1 MINFYIIKKKSYI
14 SRAVILLAFFVVSAQ
29 NVFSQNDNKIQ
40 YKHPEW
46 SYDKT
51 IYEVNIRQYTPE
63 GTFKAFANHL
73 PRLKKMGVGILWFM
87 PVHPIGIKNRK
98 GSLGSYYS
106 IRDYTSINSE
116 FGTLQDFKDVVNQ
129 AHDLGMYVIIDW
141 VANHTAWDH
150 PWMETHPEFYT
161 KNENGNFVSPFDWTD
176 VVDLNYDN

>member
-1 MINFYIIKKKSYI
+1 VPNDKLLYYKKEELHLPRSNFTSI
-14 SRAVILLAFFVVSAQ
+14 FVVSAQ

-87 PVHPIGIKNRK
+87 PVHPWNKK
-98 GSLGSYYS
+98 
-106 IRDYTSINSE
+106 
-116 FGTLQDFKDVVNQ
+116 
-129 AHDLGMYVIIDW
+129 
-141 VANHTAWDH
+141 
-150 PWMETHPEFYT
+150 
-161 KNENGNFVSPFDWTD
+161 
-176 VVDLNYDN
+176 